1 VLGGSPFGTFTL
13 TSVVFIV
20 RRDGNSTKTNQN
32 LTSGLVTDAL
42 KKKGLRPVE
51 YHCGACTLL
60 VTDALKKKGLRPPSS
75 PQSTHFELVT
85 DALKKKGLRPA
96 NAQEFLLGLSG
107 DRCPEEEG
115 IKTRAAG
122 PGVLRS
128 LVTDAL
134 KKKGLRLTVA
144 SSTPGEAW

>member
-1 VLGGSPFGTFTL
+1 MLGGSPFGTFTL

-32 LTSGLVTDAL
+32 LTSG
-42 KKKGLRPVE
+42 
-51 YHCGACTLL
+51 L